1 MMEIKLP
8 VLPGETSL
16 RSAMAVLHAVQRSAL
31 VTLRNGDPVLIKASA
46 IVRTAN
52 HGGTTLADVDGV
64 PVATDVAPLQQFD
77 RWRQSAT
84 VRESP
89 RDYDLG
95 ADTAAFRDV
104 FANNASSD
112 FVLSSLAAGRAL
124 VVTRHEGIGGPLTSA
139 PQDCYCTN
147 DENHRIDN
155 GPPPSCAMV
164 DGDVIE
170 CI

>member
-16 RSAMAVLHAVQRSAL
+16 RAAMAVLHGVQTSAL
-31 VTLRNGDPVLIKASA
+31 ITLRNGDPVLIKASA
-46 IVRTAN
+46 IVRAAN
-52 HGGTTLADVDGV
+52 HGGSTLADVDGL
-64 PVATDVAPLQQFD
+64 PVANFAPLQQFD
-77 RWRQSAT
+77 RWRRSAI

-95 ADTAAFRDV
+95 ADTEDFHHV
-104 FANNASSD
+104 FAINASSD
-112 FVLSSLAAGRAL
+112 FVLSSLDAGRAL

-147 DENHRIDN
+147 DETHRIDN

-164 DGDVIE
+164 DGDVVE